1 MVDQRGWVQH
11 RRARYLAQM
20 QDTYKFRV
28 FAAREFKWAW
38 RIGLLR
44 NQPIVFSTW
53 RIVHQFVKSDPTMFS
68 ETDFSRFLASVTSHS
83 NIGGGLDPL
92 NPIPGRT
99 PEEAFDLAVGLL
111 RRFKVVTVN
120 SKILFNLLA
129 SVLDNVFYCAN
140 GVDCGFFVPREEKS
154 FQTPLSVG
162 WVGKI
167 RGPKNFAV
175 VEESLSRIKQTGKYQ
190 AKIIALDK
198 DMRGRKLS
206 PVQMRSFFQSLDFYL
221 CASLNEGTPNPALE
235 AAACGVPI
243 VTTRVGNMPE
253 LINPG
258 INGYFV
264 EPTVQSVVERFLE
277 LEEIS
282 TDEHLKLRRNI
293 RQSVEDNWSWERRIK
308 SFVAAYDA
316 LTH

>member
-129 SVLDNVFYCAN
+129 SALDNVFYCAN
-140 GVDCGFFVPREEKS
+140 GVDCEFFVPSEEKS

-253 LINPG
+253 LIDPG

-277 LEEIS
+277 LEKIS

-293 RQSVEDNWSWERRIK
+293 RQSVEDNWSWEGRIK